1 MSKKLKCSE
10 EHRKFQEKWEELYFV
25 CNSNEKVQCLICC
38 AIIAVHKEYNIRRH
52 YESLHKK
59 KYHVYKGK
67 MRQEKVSELKSS
79 LVKQKNYFTDTK
91 QSQRSLCEGKFCNKR
106 DDCKIFTSFCRRKV
120 Y

>member
-1 MSKKLKCSE
+1 MSKKRKCSE

-67 MRQEKVSELKSS
+67 MRQEKMSEVLDALGARMPLKRFGSGRPLSS
-79 LVKQKNYFTDTK
+79 YEPESAGITPPLSPFKH
-91 QSQRSLCEGKFCNKR
+91 
-106 DDCKIFTSFCRRKV
+106 
-120 Y
+120 